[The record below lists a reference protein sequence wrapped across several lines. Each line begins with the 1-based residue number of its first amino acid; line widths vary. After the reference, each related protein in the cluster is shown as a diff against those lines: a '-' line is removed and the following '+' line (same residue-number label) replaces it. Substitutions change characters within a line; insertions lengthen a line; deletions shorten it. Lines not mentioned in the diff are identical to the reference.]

1 MQWEVLVEQEF
12 SWSLFQEQWS
22 FYFQQCL
29 LIGKGTNTAVIY
41 IVLNQ
46 CHPWTYHTGINSH
59 VGHSKSPRLLFTC
72 RGHLCGHVVKNME
85 FENAKVLIVLFC

>member
-59 VGHSKSPRLLFTC
+59 VGQQESETTFHMQGTFMWT
-72 RGHLCGHVVKNME
+72 RGEKYG
-85 FENAKVLIVLFC
+85 I